1 MARKQRITDWSRRWM
16 RTLVDKS
23 PIAPLSTKEKRFL
36 SGLNDLFST
45 LIGYIVVISILLDDV
60 HHLHH
65 HTFIRATL
73 IALIV
78 CVLIVMI
85 LKWAT
90 QLLATRAAI
99 NPFVYVSI
107 IMTII
112 FAVVMTFVFGM

>member
-1 MARKQRITDWSRRWM
+1 MVWKQWITDWSRRWM

-23 PIAPLSTKEKRFL
+23 PITPLSAKEKRFL

-60 HHLHH
+60 HHLRH

-99 NPFVYVSI
+99 NPFVYVSV

-112 FAVVMTFVFGM
+112 FTVVMTFVFGM